1 MNKITI
7 MAAVCITAF
16 GLSAC
21 DKPEWLSKKDDRNN
35 TEYVQEVKPA
45 DSDSV
50 AMLLPDFTKLVNE
63 QGPTVVSIQATKSET
78 STHAYEGTSGEE
90 DPMLEYFRRMIPN
103 FPNTPNTPSNPD
115 NPDEDEGASFG
126 SGFIISAD
134 GYILTNTHVVS
145 GSDAIKV
152 VLADKREF
160 EAKLVGSD
168 TQSDV
173 SLLKI
178 DAKDLPVI
186 KVGQPDDLRV
196 GEWVAAIGAPF
207 GFDNTVT
214 AGIVSAKGRS
224 LPNENYTPFIQTDVA
239 INPGNSGGPLFNLK
253 GEVVGINSQIYSR
266 SGGFMGISF
275 AIPIDVATNVA
286 EQLKKYGRVRRAQ
299 LGVIIQEVSYDL
311 AKSFK
316 MDKPSGA
323 LVVRV
328 LPNGPAANAKLQ
340 VRDIVLKVNGEAIQR
355 SSDLPVMIGAMQP
368 GTKIELTVWRD
379 GKEVVLPV
387 ELTELTGESAI
398 PTPEASSG
406 GNADTSTRIN
416 VPEVGLMLT
425 PLSAAEAAQ
434 REVNGG
440 LVVLDAQGLAAASG
454 LRRGDVI
461 ISAGPNP
468 ITDEKTFKQALS
480 EATTAAPLFV
490 MRGQDTFFL
499 PLRIK

>member
-1 MNKITI
+1 MPTH
-7 MAAVCITAF
+7 F
-16 GLSAC
+16 PLF
-21 DKPEWLSKKDDRNN
+21 KKLI
-35 TEYVQEVKPA
+35 P
-45 DSDSV
+45 S
-50 AMLLPDFTKLVNE
+50 AMLAAGLLLTPVVSHAALSNLPDFTRLVE
-63 QGPTVVSIQATKSET
+63 TQGRAVVNISARQTARTPAPRTGNGMVPDELLNDPLFSEF
-78 STHAYEGTSGEE
+78 
-90 DPMLEYFRRMIPN
+90 FRRFAPQQQA
-103 FPNTPNTPSNPD
+103 PQQQTPPQRSL
-115 NPDEDEGASFG
+115 G
-126 SGFIISAD
+126 SGFVLSSD
-134 GYILTNTHVVS
+134 GYIMTNAHVVGKADDITVS
-145 GSDAIKV
+145 TP
-152 VLADKREF
+152 DKREF
-160 EAKLVGSD
+160 KAKLVGAD
-168 TQSDV
+168 TRTDV
-173 SLLKI
+173 ALLKI
-178 DAKDLPVI
+178 EGANLPAVT
-186 KVGQPDDLRV
+186 VGNPALLKA
-196 GEWVAAIGAPF
+196 GEWVVAIGAPF
-207 GFDNTVT
+207 GFDNSVT
-214 AGIVSAKGRS
+214 AGIVSAKGRQ
-224 LPNENYTPFIQTDVA
+224 LPGDAYVPFIQTDVA
-239 INPGNSGGPLFNLK
+239 VNPGNSGGPLFNLD
-253 GEVVGINSQIYSR
+253 GQVVGINSQIYSR

>member
-1 MNKITI
+1 
-7 MAAVCITAF
+7 
-16 GLSAC
+16 
-21 DKPEWLSKKDDRNN
+21 
-35 TEYVQEVKPA
+35 
-45 DSDSV
+45 
-50 AMLLPDFTKLVNE
+50 
-63 QGPTVVSIQATKSET
+63 
-78 STHAYEGTSGEE
+78 
-90 DPMLEYFRRMIPN
+90 
-103 FPNTPNTPSNPD
+103 
-115 NPDEDEGASFG
+115 
-126 SGFIISAD
+126 
-134 GYILTNTHVVS
+134 
-145 GSDAIKV
+145 
-152 VLADKREF
+152 
-160 EAKLVGSD
+160 
-168 TQSDV
+168 
-173 SLLKI
+173 
-178 DAKDLPVI
+178 
-186 KVGQPDDLRV
+186 
-196 GEWVAAIGAPF
+196 
-207 GFDNTVT
+207 
-214 AGIVSAKGRS
+214 
-224 LPNENYTPFIQTDVA
+224 
-239 INPGNSGGPLFNLK
+239 
-253 GEVVGINSQIYSR
+253 
-266 SGGFMGISF
+266 MGISF

-316 MDKPSGA
+316 MNKPSGA

-328 LPNGPAANAKLQ
+328 LPNGPAANAKLH
-340 VRDIVLKVNGEAIQR
+340 VGDIVLKVNGEAIQR

-398 PTPEASSG
+398 PTPEASNG

-490 MRGQDTFFL
+490 MRGQDTFYL